1 MQIQANTLSLAR
13 LQETTDIL
21 RRVIRILQLSK
32 KLAANMTGQSEPDL
46 AKVSAYHRVAQ
57 ERNDSTLKLIMEE
70 RYRLTRWVRFGAGC
84 GRVG

>member
-46 AKVSAYHRVAQ
+46 AKVSAHHGVVQ
-57 ERNDSTLKLIMEE
+57 DRNDSNLKYLWLQDID
-70 RYRLTRWVRFGAGC
+70 
-84 GRVG
+84 